1 MSDINSYVWRDKRLT
16 NSRSERQVEIKMVD
30 MDHDQL
36 QSIYDHCK
44 EMLYN
49 TDQKNPGRMIVLEQ
63 IAKQLDCCRAEL
75 ALRWFQT
82 LKDSNGNFLYTSDS
96 LMIELRNWVNN
107 CNVSEDCY
115 LKDFLQ
121 VPSEFNYVKVKY
133 LQEAC
138 RDMLGSFDHSKIS
151 FSFIYNL
158 GIYLTQEEL
167 KSIDSDLKERG
178 LNPDSYT
185 LQTKI
190 TNHIQIP
197 LNVPDN
203 AITINPKG
211 LTMSE
216 FRDMVHIKHF
226 KGFKMCKYSSLT
238 TSQLSTLANKVL
250 YALEDKIK
258 WQAGKWKIIMAQI
271 EEVAQ
276 FKNYNLS

>member
-1 MSDINSYVWRDKRLT
+1 MNDINSYVWRDKRLT
-16 NSRSERQVEIKMVD
+16 NNKEERQVEIKMVD
-30 MDHDQL
+30 MDQDQL
-36 QSIYDHCK
+36 QTIYNHCK

-49 TDQKNPGRMIVLEQ
+49 TDQKNPGRMIVLDQ

-82 LKDSNGNFLYTSDS
+82 LKDNNGNYLYTSDS
-96 LMIELRNWVNN
+96 LMVELRNWVNN
-107 CNVSEDCY
+107 CNVDEQCY
-115 LKDFLQ
+115 LKEFLQ
-121 VPSEFNYVKVKY
+121 VPSEYNYVKVKD
-133 LQEAC
+133 LEDAC
-138 RDMLGSFDHSKIS
+138 RDSLGSFDHSKIS

-167 KSIDSDLKERG
+167 RSIDNDLKEHG

-190 TNHIQIP
+190 NNHIQVP
-197 LNVPDN
+197 LNIFN
-203 AITINPKG
+203 ATIAINPKG

-216 FRDMVHIKHF
+216 FRDMITMKHY
-226 KGFKMCKYSSLT
+226 KGYKMCKYSALT
-238 TSQLSTLANKVL
+238 TNQLSTLCNKVL

-276 FKNYNLS
+276 FKHYKLS

>member
-16 NSRSERQVEIKMVD
+16 NNKEERQVEIKMVD
-30 MDHDQL
+30 MDPDQL
-36 QSIYDHCK
+36 QIIYNHCK

-49 TDQKNPGRMIVLEQ
+49 TDQKNPGRMIVLDQ
-63 IAKQLDCCRAEL
+63 IAKQLDYCRAEL

-82 LKDSNGNFLYTSDS
+82 LKDSNGNYLYTSES
-96 LMIELRNWVNN
+96 LMVELRNWVNN
-107 CNVSEDCY
+107 CNVDEQCY

-121 VPSEFNYVKVKY
+121 VPSEYNYVKVKD
-133 LQEAC
+133 LEDAC
-138 RDMLGSFDHSKIS
+138 RDSLGSFDHSKIS

-167 KSIDSDLKERG
+167 RSIDNDLKEHG

-190 TNHIQIP
+190 NNHIQVP
-197 LNVPDN
+197 LNIFN
-203 AITINPKG
+203 ATIAINPKG

-216 FRDMVHIKHF
+216 FRDMITMKHY
-226 KGFKMCKYSSLT
+226 KGYKMCKYSALT
-238 TSQLSTLANKVL
+238 TSQLSTLCNKVL

-276 FKNYNLS
+276 FKHYKLS